1 MIKKTASEI
10 WAEYERDRAY
20 KNSLKLPET
29 VKLNNQFYEG
39 NQWVGLEA
47 PDLQKPVLNIL
58 KRSVKYYISMIVS
71 DDIGISIEDF
81 DDQEDSKR
89 LEEILKNEIDKVF
102 EKNRF
107 GQKIREGI
115 RNCSVD
121 GDLAMYLYV
130 DDVPASSVTVQRSD
144 MTAEEVEVAGKIK
157 MELVDNLNVHFAN
170 VVESDVQE
178 QPYIILSFRKYID
191 DVKREVEEIG
201 AGTRMP
207 RARLR

>member
-107 GQKIREGI
+107 G
-115 RNCSVD
+115 
-121 GDLAMYLYV
+121 
-130 DDVPASSVTVQRSD
+130 
-144 MTAEEVEVAGKIK
+144 
-157 MELVDNLNVHFAN
+157 
-170 VVESDVQE
+170 
-178 QPYIILSFRKYID
+178 
-191 DVKREVEEIG
+191 
-201 AGTRMP
+201 
-207 RARLR
+207 